1 MADYTE
7 ISASITGVSQ
17 YHQAERPSGTS
28 RGWSSYSTS
37 NIYGSYYAGSSY
49 ESASYNDDYAL
60 SYRVHIDPTGKG
72 IPSDGVLSAVTIKVT
87 LSHDSTRDAH
97 FSSKAY
103 RTGPMTGSLSGL
115 TSKTVSSGSTTT
127 VTYVININAE
137 SQISGAQD
145 VYIYFNCTGTGWV
158 LGTVKAVEAKA
169 RFSAPELSLSLSPAS
184 AIAGDTV
191 TASVTGRYN
200 RSLNL
205 VFSANNVTLSTTTMT
220 TDTKS
225 VATQVSWFDTAS
237 ITGNS
242 MTVTVTATDPSDSR
256 TASTTISLTRPQPL
270 SATTVA
276 PKSVTREGGES
287 ITFSWSVTGNYGT
300 QNLAELQYSY
310 DNANWSSLGSV
321 SGTGTTLTKASKF
334 FAPGTVYWR
343 VRVRSTYGLYS
354 SYSSA
359 NFTVH
364 YSATSYVVPLNSPT
378 GGNVNAA
385 EPITFAGTLLANG
398 VPYQPFTVSSATFYW
413 RSRTADPY
421 TEVSMTP
428 DGANA
433 SVVIPGGTF
442 PSGTVYWY
450 IAATDNA
457 GTSTQTDVYSIS
469 TLSSKI
475 DASPVAPV
483 GVIETKNTPTTF
495 SWRYATVTGSEQKAA
510 QLQYST
516 DGGDTWLTL
525 GSVSGTATSY
535 TAPANALP
543 SGTITWR
550 VRAQN
555 VANDWGEWSDPVSFV
570 NFGAPDVTS
579 VLTDGKPYTTITW
592 QVNDQESYKLFLDG
606 VQIGPY
612 HGEDVRSYTLTQPL
626 VDGQH
631 TAQVQVQNE
640 YSQWSPIN
648 GTVFDVTNTP
658 TASVHLRHR
667 TAVDVALSWTGGD
680 GTGDFYVY
688 RDGVPIAHTGEMAF
702 VDRVAL
708 GSHEYY
714 VIERLATGDY
724 NRSNTVTATPGV
736 GCSPVIAPLA
746 GGEWLPLALS
756 LDSDRVIQIS
766 DEVRTAE
773 RFVLGADFPVVTIGR
788 HRTRRVSLDAAWL
801 RSSIRNDE
809 FMSLLGKAVILKLPW
824 GDVFVGVLPAYAQ
837 SNARFTSGYAYS
849 ISQADWR
856 DYIDNA

>member
-1 MADYTE
+1 MASVTLRGIYQYNGSSWVSKGTAYYSEYIVDTSHKVLYVVNIDIPQE
-7 ISASITGVSQ
+7 QYISSFYVGATARASAAHATSLAMKLSEKDPRTYESGTRIIASGITGTISSSGATQDVSRYLPKNSLIDSYGPRTAYLLVEPQ
-17 YHQAERPSGTS
+17 TSSSSGAYFKL
-28 RGWSSYSTS
+28 SS
-37 NIYGSYYAGSSY
+37 
-49 ESASYNDDYAL
+49 L
-60 SYRVHIDPTGKG
+60 SVSGRNPDLSIEVSPT
-72 IPSDGVLSAVTIKVT
+72 SAV
-87 LSHDSTRDAH
+87 
-97 FSSKAY
+97 
-103 RTGPMTGSLSGL
+103 
-115 TSKTVSSGSTTT
+115 
-127 VTYVININAE
+127 
-137 SQISGAQD
+137 
-145 VYIYFNCTGTGWV
+145 
-158 LGTVKAVEAKA
+158 
-169 RFSAPELSLSLSPAS
+169 
-184 AIAGDTV
+184 AGDTI
-191 TASVTGRYN
+191 SVISTGRAGQT
-200 RSLNL
+200 LNL

-270 SATTVA
+270 SVTTVA

-300 QNLAELQYSY
+300 QNRAELQYSY

-334 FAPGTVYWR
+334 FAPGTVYWQ

-354 SYSSA
+354 NWSSSA

-385 EPITFAGTLLANG
+385 EQINFAGTLLANG
-398 VPYQPFTVSSATFYW
+398 VPYQPFTMASATFYW
-413 RSRTADPY
+413 RSREADPY
-421 TEVSMTP
+421 TQVSMTP
-428 DGANA
+428 SGANA
-433 SVVIPGGTF
+433 SVTIPGGTF
-442 PSGTVYWY
+442 PSGSVYWY
-450 IAATDNA
+450 IEATDNLSA
-457 GTSTQTDVYSIS
+457 TTQTDVYTIS
-469 TLSSKI
+469 TLASRI

-483 GVIETKNTPTTF
+483 GVIETKNTPTEF
-495 SWRYATVTGSEQKAA
+495 VWRYATVTGSEQKAA

-525 GSVSGTATSY
+525 GSVTGTATSY
-535 TAPANALP
+535 TAAANALP

-555 VANDWGEWSDPVSFV
+555 AADEWGEWSDPVSFV

-579 VLTDGKPYTTITW
+579 VLTDGKPYATITW
-592 QVNDQESYKLFLDG
+592 QVNTQSSYKLFVDG

-626 VDGQH
+626 ADGQH
-631 TAQVQVQNE
+631 TVQVQVQNE

-688 RDGVPIAHTGEMAF
+688 RDGVPIAHTGGMEH

-714 VIERLATGDY
+714 VIEKLASGDY
-724 NRSNTVTATPGV
+724 NRSNTLTATPDV
-736 GCSPVIAPLA
+736 ECPMLALLA
-746 GGEWLPLALS
+746 GGTWLPLALS
-756 LDSDRVIQIS
+756 TNSERLIQIS

-773 RFVLGADFPVVTIGR
+773 RFMLGADFPVVTIGR
-788 HRTRRVSLDAAWL
+788 HRSRRVNLDAAWL
-801 RSSIRNDE
+801 RSSVRNDE
-809 FMSLLGKAVILKLPW
+809 FIALLGKPVILKLPQN
-824 GDVFVGVLPAYAQ
+824 GVIIGVLPAYAQ
-837 SNARFTSGYAYS
+837 SNARFTSGYTYTLA
-849 ISQADWR
+849 QADWR
-856 DYIDNA
+856 DFVENS

>member
-1 MADYTE
+1 MAYTTYTGT
-7 ISASITGVSQ
+7 ITGARTHHTESQTHVDNYSSWYTGSAITNTYNIGSGSVSGLG
-17 YHQAERPSGTS
+17 AV
-28 RGWSSYSTS
+28 
-37 NIYGSYYAGSSY
+37 
-49 ESASYNDDYAL
+49 YNRVQ
-60 SYRVHIDPTGKG
+60 YRVNVDPHGGVIKNVVVKG
-72 IPSDGVLSAVTIKVT
+72 YAYLPLGGRRYAMVHVDLNGSAGTPI
-87 LSHDSTRDAH
+87 S
-97 FSSKAY
+97 
-103 RTGPMTGSLSGL
+103 GSLSDSSYTSDYSGNVTYTVSVTSGGDFL
-115 TSKTVSSGSTTT
+115 TSGTIYVEVSDINRNSDVVGSSTFRITS
-127 VTYVININAE
+127 V
-137 SQISGAQD
+137 QIQ
-145 VYIYFNCTGTGWV
+145 T
-158 LGTVKAVEAKA
+158 
-169 RFSAPELSLSLSPAS
+169 APPDLTLSISPAS

-191 TASVTGRYN
+191 TANVTGRFG
-200 RSLNL
+200 RVLNI
-205 VFSANNVTLSTTTMT
+205 VFSANDTDLTTVTTGQDSTPI
-220 TDTKS
+220 
-225 VATQVSWFDTAS
+225 ATEPEWFDRAS
-237 ITGNS
+237 ITGNT
-242 MTVTVTATDPSDSR
+242 MTATVTVTDPEDDR
-256 TASTTISLTRPQPL
+256 TASTTIQLTRPQPL
-270 SATTVA
+270 SATATA
-276 PKSVTREGGES
+276 PKSTTVEGGES
-287 ITFSWSVTGNYGT
+287 ITFAWSVTGTYGT

-321 SGTGTTLTKASKF
+321 SGAGATFTKSAAF
-334 FAPGTVYWR
+334 FRPGTVYWQ

-354 SYSSA
+354 NWSSSA
-359 NFTVH
+359 NFTVR

-385 EPITFAGTLLANG
+385 EPITFAGTLLSDG
-398 VPYQPFTVSSATFYW
+398 VPYEPFTMAAATFYW

-450 IAATDNA
+450 IAATDNV
-457 GTSTQTDVYSIS
+457 GTSTQTEVYTIS
-469 TLSSKI
+469 TIASKI
-475 DASPVAPV
+475 DASPVDPV

-510 QLQYST
+510 ELQYST
-516 DGGDTWLTL
+516 DGGSTWLEL
-525 GSVSGTATSY
+525 GSVQGAETSY

-550 VRAQN
+550 VRAEN
-555 VANDWGEWSDPVSFV
+555 AADEWGEWSEPVSFV

-592 QVNDQESYKLFLDG
+592 QVNDQESYKLIVDG

-612 HGEDVRSYTLTQPL
+612 HGEDVRSYTLSQPL
-626 VDGQH
+626 ADGQH
-631 TAQVQVQNE
+631 TVQVQVQNE

-648 GTVFDVTNTP
+648 GTVFDVVNTP
-658 TASVHLRHR
+658 GTAITLSHS
-667 TAVDVALSWTGGD
+667 TDVDVELTWTAGD
-680 GTGDFYVY
+680 GTGNYYVY

-708 GSHEYY
+708 GAHEYY
-714 VIERLATGDY
+714 VIERLASGDY
-724 NRSNTVTATPGV
+724 TRSNTVTATPGV
-736 GCSPVIAPLA
+736 GCSPMIAPLA

-766 DEVRTAE
+766 DEVRTSE

-809 FMSLLGKAVILKLPW
+809 FMALLGKAVIIKLPW

-837 SNARFTSGYAYS
+837 SNARITSGYAYS

>member
-1 MADYTE
+1 MLYSATPIKYGYGIGSRFEGWNDYTAGTTIHADKNWGQVDNPNVMPVAFLFKNPHPNVPVNKIQ
-7 ISASITGVSQ
+7 ISFYT
-17 YHQAERPSGTS
+17 
-28 RGWSSYSTS
+28 
-37 NIYGSYYAGSSY
+37 
-49 ESASYNDDYAL
+49 
-60 SYRVHIDPTGKG
+60 
-72 IPSDGVLSAVTIKVT
+72 
-87 LSHDSTRDAH
+87 
-97 FSSKAY
+97 
-103 RTGPMTGSLSGL
+103 SGL
-115 TSKTVSSGSTTT
+115 S
-127 VTYVININAE
+127 N
-137 SQISGAQD
+137 
-145 VYIYFNCTGTGWV
+145 
-158 LGTVKAVEAKA
+158 
-169 RFSAPELSLSLSPAS
+169 
-184 AIAGDTV
+184 GDTV
-191 TASVTGRYN
+191 SISAHNNNVPSGELFDAVTYTHSASAPSGNAILTARSPVICEYITIDFFQNFTNRN
-200 RSLNL
+200 FDVSARSLGIQPPD
-205 VFSANNVTLSTTTMT
+205 VVV
-220 TDTKS
+220 S
-225 VATQVSWFDTAS
+225 VS
-237 ITGNS
+237 
-242 MTVTVTATDPSDSR
+242 
-256 TASTTISLTRPQPL
+256 
-270 SATTVA
+270 
-276 PKSVTREGGES
+276 PKSVYTDEPITINFENRLGDTLFVEIGRNYTVLDSFETNQDSATYTCPASWLDGYSGSSVSLFVRADRKNDAFDTRGTKYFTLKKRTPNVVTIIGPESKTFDGGEQ
-287 ITFSWSVTGNYGT
+287 INFAWSSTGDGT
-300 QNLAELQYSY
+300 QTSAEL
-310 DNANWSSLGSV
+310 DWSLDEVEWTNFATISGSAEIFK
-321 SGTGTTLTKASKF
+321 SSPATFPPNKI
-334 FAPGTVYWR
+334 YWR
-343 VRVRSTYGLYS
+343 VRVLNSLGVWSAYG
-354 SYSSA
+354 SA
-359 NFTVH
+359 NFTIR

-378 GGNVNAA
+378 GGNVDASRDI
-385 EPITFAGTLLANG
+385 PFAGTLLSNG
-398 VPYQPFTVSSATFYW
+398 VPYETFTMAAATFYW

-483 GVIETKNTPTTF
+483 GVIETKNTPTAF

-516 DGGDTWLTL
+516 DGGDTWLEL
-525 GSVSGTATSY
+525 GSVQGAETSY

-550 VRAQN
+550 VRAEN
-555 VANDWGEWSDPVSFV
+555 AADEWGEWSNPVSFV

-592 QVNDQESYKLFLDG
+592 QVNDQESYKLIVDG

-612 HGEDVRSYTLTQPL
+612 HGEDVRSYTLSQPL
-626 VDGQH
+626 ADGQH
-631 TAQVQVQNE
+631 TVQVQVQNE

-648 GTVFDVTNTP
+648 GTVFDVVNTP
-658 TASVHLRHR
+658 GTAITLSHN
-667 TAVDVALSWTGGD
+667 TDVDVELTWTAGD
-680 GTGDFYVY
+680 GTGNYYVY

-708 GSHEYY
+708 GTHEYY
-714 VIERLATGDY
+714 VIERLASGDY
-724 NRSNTVTATPGV
+724 THSNTVTATPGV
-736 GCSPVIAPLA
+736 GCSPMIAPLA

-766 DEVRTAE
+766 DEVRTSE

-801 RSSIRNDE
+801 RNSIRNDE
-809 FMSLLGKAVILKLPW
+809 FMALLGKAVILKLPW

>member
-1 MADYTE
+1 MASVTLRGIYQYNGSSWVSKGTSYYSEYIVDTSHKVLYVVNIDIPQE
-7 ISASITGVSQ
+7 QYISSFYVGATARASAARATSLAMKLSEKDPRTYESGTRIIASGITGTISSSGATQDVSRYLPKNSLIDSYGPRTAYLLVEPQ
-17 YHQAERPSGTS
+17 TSSSSGAYFKL
-28 RGWSSYSTS
+28 SS
-37 NIYGSYYAGSSY
+37 
-49 ESASYNDDYAL
+49 L
-60 SYRVHIDPTGKG
+60 SVSGRNPDLSIEVSPT
-72 IPSDGVLSAVTIKVT
+72 SAV
-87 LSHDSTRDAH
+87 
-97 FSSKAY
+97 
-103 RTGPMTGSLSGL
+103 
-115 TSKTVSSGSTTT
+115 
-127 VTYVININAE
+127 
-137 SQISGAQD
+137 
-145 VYIYFNCTGTGWV
+145 
-158 LGTVKAVEAKA
+158 
-169 RFSAPELSLSLSPAS
+169 
-184 AIAGDTV
+184 AGDTI
-191 TASVTGRYN
+191 SVISTGRAGQT
-200 RSLNL
+200 LNL
-205 VFSANNVTLSTTTMT
+205 AFSANNVTLSTTTMT

-242 MTVTVTATDPSDSR
+242 MTVTVTATDPTDSR

-270 SATTVA
+270 SVTAVA

-287 ITFSWSVTGNYGT
+287 ITFSWSYSGTYGT
-300 QNLAELQYSY
+300 QNLAELQYSR
-310 DNANWSSLGSV
+310 DNATWSSLGSV

-385 EPITFAGTLLANG
+385 EDITFAGTLLANG

-413 RSRTADPY
+413 RSREADPY
-421 TEVSMTP
+421 TSVSMTP
-428 DGANA
+428 SGANA
-433 SVVIPGGTF
+433 SVTIPGGTF
-442 PSGTVYWY
+442 PSGSVYWY
-450 IAATDNA
+450 IEATDNLSA
-457 GTSTQTDVYSIS
+457 TTQTDVYTIS
-469 TLSSKI
+469 TLASRI

-483 GVIETKNTPTTF
+483 GVIETKNTPTEF
-495 SWRYATVTGSEQKAA
+495 VWRYATVTGSEQKAA
-510 QLQYST
+510 QLQYSI

-525 GSVSGTATSY
+525 GSVTGTATSY
-535 TAPANALP
+535 TAAANALP

-555 VANDWGEWSDPVSFV
+555 AADEWGEWSAPVSFV

-592 QVNDQESYKLFLDG
+592 QVNTQSSYKLFVDG

-626 VDGQH
+626 ADGQH
-631 TAQVQVQNE
+631 TVQVQVQNE

-667 TAVDVALSWTGGD
+667 TAVDVSLSWTGGD

-688 RDGVPIAHTGEMAF
+688 RDGVPIAHTGQMEF

-714 VIERLATGDY
+714 VIEKLASGDY
-724 NRSNTVTATPGV
+724 NRSNTLTATPDV
-736 GCSPVIAPLA
+736 ECPMIALLS
-746 GGEWLPLALS
+746 GGAWLPLALS
-756 LDSDRVIQIS
+756 TNSERLIQIS

-773 RFVLGADFPVVTIGR
+773 RFMLGADFPVVTIGR
-788 HRTRRVSLDAAWL
+788 HRSRRVSLDAAWL
-801 RSSIRNDE
+801 RSSCQNDE
-809 FMSLLGKAVILKLPW
+809 FVALLGKPVILKLPQN
-824 GDVFVGVLPAYAQ
+824 GVIIGVLPAYAQ
-837 SNARFTSGYAYS
+837 SNARFTSGYSYS

>member
-1 MADYTE
+1 M
-7 ISASITGVSQ
+7 
-17 YHQAERPSGTS
+17 
-28 RGWSSYSTS
+28 
-37 NIYGSYYAGSSY
+37 GSVNGSS
-49 ESASYNDDYAL
+49 
-60 SYRVHIDPTGKG
+60 
-72 IPSDGVLSAVTIKVT
+72 
-87 LSHDSTRDAH
+87 
-97 FSSKAY
+97 
-103 RTGPMTGSLSGL
+103 
-115 TSKTVSSGSTTT
+115 
-127 VTYVININAE
+127 
-137 SQISGAQD
+137 
-145 VYIYFNCTGTGWV
+145 
-158 LGTVKAVEAKA
+158 
-169 RFSAPELSLSLSPAS
+169 
-184 AIAGDTV
+184 
-191 TASVTGRYN
+191 
-200 RSLNL
+200 
-205 VFSANNVTLSTTTMT
+205 
-220 TDTKS
+220 
-225 VATQVSWFDTAS
+225 
-237 ITGNS
+237 
-242 MTVTVTATDPSDSR
+242 
-256 TASTTISLTRPQPL
+256 
-270 SATTVA
+270 
-276 PKSVTREGGES
+276 
-287 ITFSWSVTGNYGT
+287 
-300 QNLAELQYSY
+300 
-310 DNANWSSLGSV
+310 
-321 SGTGTTLTKASKF
+321 TTLTKSAAF
-334 FAPGTVYWR
+334 FTPGTVYWR

-354 SYSSA
+354 EWSSPV
-359 NFTVH
+359 NFTVR

-550 VRAQN
+550 VRAEN
-555 VANDWGEWSDPVSFV
+555 AADEWGEWSEPVSFV

-592 QVNDQESYKLFLDG
+592 QVNDQESYKLITDG

-612 HGEDVRSYTLTQPL
+612 HGEDVRSYTLSQPL
-626 VDGQH
+626 EDGQH
-631 TAQVQVQNE
+631 TVQVQVQNE
-640 YSQWSPIN
+640 YSLWSPIN
-648 GTVFDVTNTP
+648 GTVFDVVNTP
-658 TASVHLRHR
+658 GTAITLSHS
-667 TAVDVALSWTGGD
+667 TDVDVELTWTAGD
-680 GTGDFYVY
+680 GTGNYYVY

-708 GSHEYY
+708 GAHEYC
-714 VIERLATGDY
+714 VIERLASGDY
-724 NRSNTVTATPGV
+724 TRSNTVTATPGV
-736 GCSPVIAPLA
+736 GCSPMIAPLA
-746 GGEWLPLALS
+746 GGEWLQLELS
-756 LDSDRVIQIS
+756 TNSDRVIQIS
-766 DEVRTAE
+766 DEVRTSE

-809 FMSLLGKAVILKLPW
+809 FMALLGKAVILKLPR
-824 GDVFVGVLPAYAQ
+824 GDVFVGVLPAYEQ

>member
-1 MADYTE
+1 MVKVNLSGSSGAPIGGYLTNSSYTSDYSGNVTY
-7 ISASITGVSQ
+7 TVSVTSGGDFLT
-17 YHQAERPSGTS
+17 SGT
-28 RGWSSYSTS
+28 
-37 NIYGSYYAGSSY
+37 IYVDVGDINGNSGVVGSSTF
-49 ESASYNDDYAL
+49 
-60 SYRVHIDPTGKG
+60 RI
-72 IPSDGVLSAVTIKVT
+72 
-87 LSHDSTRDAH
+87 
-97 FSSKAY
+97 
-103 RTGPMTGSLSGL
+103 
-115 TSKTVSSGSTTT
+115 TS
-127 VTYVININAE
+127 I
-137 SQISGAQD
+137 QIQ
-145 VYIYFNCTGTGWV
+145 T
-158 LGTVKAVEAKA
+158 
-169 RFSAPELSLSLSPAS
+169 APPDLSLSMSPAS

-191 TASVTGRYN
+191 TAIVTGRYG
-200 RSLNL
+200 RVLNI
-205 VFSANNVTLSTTTMT
+205 VPSANGVDFTTVTTAQDSTPI
-220 TDTKS
+220 
-225 VATQVSWFDTAS
+225 ATEPAWFDRAS
-237 ITGNS
+237 ITGNT
-242 MTVTVTATDPSDSR
+242 MTATVTVTDPEDGR
-256 TASTTISLTRPQPL
+256 TASTTIQLTRPQPL
-270 SATTVA
+270 SVTTVA

-300 QNLAELQYSY
+300 QNRAELQYSY

-321 SGTGTTLTKASKF
+321 SGSETTLTKSSKF

-359 NFTVH
+359 NFTVS

-385 EPITFAGTLLANG
+385 EPITFSGTLLSNG
-398 VPYQPFTVSSATFYW
+398 VPYQPFTITAATFYW
-413 RSRTADPY
+413 RSREADPY
-421 TEVSMTP
+421 TQVSMTP
-428 DGANA
+428 SGANA
-433 SVVIPGGTF
+433 SVTIAAGTF

-450 IAATDNA
+450 IAATDNLNA
-457 GTSTQTDVYSIS
+457 STQTDVYTIS
-469 TLSSKI
+469 TLASRI

-483 GVIETKNTPTTF
+483 GVIETKNTPTEF
-495 SWRYATVTGSEQKAA
+495 IWRYATVTGSEQKAA

-516 DGGDTWLTL
+516 DSGDTWLTL
-525 GSVSGTATSY
+525 GSVTGTATSY

-555 VANDWGEWSDPVSFV
+555 AADEWGEWSDPVSYV

-592 QVNDQESYKLFLDG
+592 QVNTQASYKIIVDG

-626 VDGQH
+626 ADGQH
-631 TAQVQVQNE
+631 TVQMQVQNE

-688 RDGVPIAHTGEMAF
+688 RDGLPIAHTGGMEH

-708 GSHEYY
+708 GTHEYF
-714 VIERLATGDY
+714 VIEKLPSGDY

-736 GCSPVIAPLA
+736 GSPMIAPLT
-746 GGEWLPLALS
+746 GGKWLPLALS
-756 LDSDRVIQIS
+756 MNAERVIQIS

-788 HRTRRVSLDAAWL
+788 HRSRRASLDAAWL
-801 RSSIRNDE
+801 RSSCQNDE
-809 FMSLLGKAVILKLPW
+809 FVALLGKPVILKLPQN
-824 GDVFVGVLPAYAQ
+824 GVIIGVLPAYAQ
-837 SNARFTSGYAYS
+837 SNARFTSGYTYTLA
-849 ISQADWR
+849 QADWR